1 MGELKQHNM
10 KTLLLLSI
18 LGLALVSADLQT
30 EEDRYTEEAD
40 VVAVDDSAEA
50 MDDLD
55 DNTRRSGSQSLSAKF
70 RFGDDLTAD
79 IKVRQSNSE
88 KEKNNAKWTSRLNK
102 FNDDICPGGQ
112 LNWHVHQYP
121 VSETASNI
129 QTMNAQIENFN
140 IQNAPITYFASDG
153 TNGANSPT
161 TVTGSAATS
170 ITSDGKIRLDW
181 TLTGLDK
188 GSSGG
193 IHIHYGTTCDTEATI
208 KGDAPVGANKG
219 HYYVP
224 DATPDASEDPWGPVK
239 WESDVDGI
247 AKGSIEISKAELGVA
262 AVSSAYNRVVI
273 VHNSAGGKI
282 GCGVLA
288 SPTTA
293 CTQLGRGK
301 AEGQQQTCA
310 GADLETAAGR
320 ALCEYGDQ
328 SSKLGKLVVKNGKV
342 KERKNQ
348 KDDEHMDSVDNIRGL
363 SIVLHCGGDKSRTAC
378 AKLN

>member
-88 KEKNNAKWTSRLNK
+88 KEKNNARWTSKLNK

-112 LNWHVHQYP
+112 LNWPVHQYP
-121 VSETASNI
+121 VSETASSNI
-129 QTMNAQIENFN
+129 RRASPMTAQIENFN
-140 IQNAPITYFASDG
+140 IQHAPIAYFASDG
-153 TNGANSPT
+153 ANGPNSPT

-181 TLTGLDK
+181 TLTGLDDN
-188 GSSGG
+188 SSGG
-193 IHIHYGTTCDTEATI
+193 IHIH
-208 KGDAPVGANKG
+208 
-219 HYYVP
+219 
-224 DATPDASEDPWGPVK
+224 
-239 WESDVDGI
+239 
-247 AKGSIEISKAELGVA
+247 
-262 AVSSAYNRVVI
+262 
-273 VHNSAGGKI
+273 
-282 GCGVLA
+282 
-288 SPTTA
+288 
-293 CTQLGRGK
+293 
-301 AEGQQQTCA
+301 
-310 GADLETAAGR
+310 
-320 ALCEYGDQ
+320 
-328 SSKLGKLVVKNGKV
+328 
-342 KERKNQ
+342 
-348 KDDEHMDSVDNIRGL
+348 
-363 SIVLHCGGDKSRTAC
+363 
-378 AKLN
+378 